1 MAINPLRS
9 FFQRCLVGCDPQN
22 ERERVVSFGLKL
34 ETVQLEEKIG
44 RKP

>member
-22 ERERVVSFGLKL
+22 ERKGVVCFGLDFK
-34 ETVQLEEKIG
+34 TVQLEEKIG